1 MNSKT
6 DWVKNQIE
14 LNPEF
19 TIPDLYD
26 LYDSFVQETDAF
38 NWKKESYKRLVRK
51 CVQEMDI
58 EVVDYTED
66 DYTKIQSQNQRKAD
80 LNNLLRKENRET
92 NRITTN

>member
-1 MNSKT
+1 MNSKK
-6 DWVKNQIE
+6 DWVKSQIE
-14 LNPEF
+14 NNPEF

-26 LYDSFVQETDAF
+26 LYDNFVQETDAV

-66 DYTKIQSQNQRKAD
+66 DYTKIQSQNQRKD
-80 LNNLLRKENRET
+80 RKSVV
-92 NRITTN
+92 